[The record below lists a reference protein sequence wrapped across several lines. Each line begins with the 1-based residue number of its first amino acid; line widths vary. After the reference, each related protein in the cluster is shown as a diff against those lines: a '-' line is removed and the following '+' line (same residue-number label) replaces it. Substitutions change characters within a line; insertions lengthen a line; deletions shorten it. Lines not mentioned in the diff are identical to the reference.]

1 MPAFPIRT
9 RPVLCPAE
17 PEAGIW
23 WAWPFAGDLRPE
35 VSLQNL
41 YSIRITLARGV
52 DDLEDVVAALTDR
65 LGLFH
70 VMIQQDGPGR
80 TTIVL
85 TLESLDLWQAILL
98 SLNAITNAGYV
109 PAALSAEPA
118 ADFEADPGQRRV

>member
-1 MPAFPIRT
+1 M
-9 RPVLCPAE
+9 
-17 PEAGIW
+17 
-23 WAWPFAGDLRPE
+23 
-35 VSLQNL
+35 SLQNL

-70 VMIQQDGPGR
+70 VMIQQDEPGR

-118 ADFEADPGQRRV
+118 ADFESDPGQRRV